1 MESIVSFTI
10 KTNGKVIP
18 DELMASVIR
27 CNSHLLHHSTAEI
40 TFLCL
45 PNEANDMSN
54 LITKVFTF
62 NTEVNI
68 EVGYDIVNKSIFTG
82 IVSAQNIIMNEL
94 NNLCIIVTCKD
105 KAPVIADVTSPNE
118 AFTLTFGENIMGI
131 DLSANKNSTAVLPAD
146 SLYETTGK
154 VKFQGTSQVN
164 AGNTISINNI
174 GDSFNKTYLATGIVH
189 QIAEGNWTTEAYLAF
204 KESILA

>member
-10 KTNGKVIP
+10 KTNGKAIP

-62 NTEVNI
+62 NTEVTI
-68 EVGYDIVNKSIFTG
+68 EVGYDTVNKSIFTG
-82 IVSAQNIIMNEL
+82 IVSAQSIIMNEL
-94 NNLCIIVTCKD
+94 DNLCIIITCKG
-105 KAPVIADVTSPNE
+105 KTPVIADASPNAVLE
-118 AFTLTFGENIMGI
+118 LTFGENIMGI

-146 SLYETTGK
+146 SLYETRGK

-189 QIAEGNWTTEAYLAF
+189 QIAEGNWTTEAHLAF